1 VAGGSDIALCADLIV
16 MADEAKIGYPPARV
30 WGMCVLTAACAQLT
44 SQRRPTTAHWYHRVG
59 EQRAKHMLLTG
70 SLISG
75 KEAARIGLVLE
86 SCPATEIDARVMAL
100 AERVAAVP
108 RNQLL
113 MSKMVVNMAVERAG
127 LLESQRLSTFFDG
140 FARHSAEGKWFE
152 RIAAEKGFHEAVK
165 ARDGGEPIAP
175 GLSVPGYRFND
186 FAKL

>member
-1 VAGGSDIALCADLIV
+1 